1 MQLNKKHEAC
11 QYKKTVGKADAKN
24 AFAFNLH
31 LGSAGR
37 MHSIEQKTTF
47 SKAEKYSRKT
57 IMQGGTAMAYK
68 TIRNKIGRIV
78 LAGTVSAS
86 MALTAL
92 GTAGLWTVAAQEIV
106 SESESEEAEEN
117 ASESESGAAKE
128 VYQDASDG
136 GHAIEADG
144 EEAEYTGITV
154 TKTGE
159 AEGDEADFYGENAAI
174 FATNGATLTIEG
186 STVQTDGTHANGVF
200 SYGEGT
206 TVNVSDTTIETSGN
220 CSGGLMTTGGGTM
233 NAENLTIH
241 TTGNSSAAIR
251 SDRGGGTVNVT
262 GGTYTTDGKGSPVI
276 YSTADITVSDADMT
290 STSSQGVV
298 VEGKNSVTLLNSD
311 LTADNN
317 SKNSDKSDW
326 YQAVMIYQSMS
337 GDADE
342 GEAAFSM
349 DSGSL
354 TNKNGDVFFVN
365 NTVATI
371 TLSDVAI
378 TNEDEE
384 GVFLRAA
391 AAGWGNEG
399 SNGGHVTLQ
408 AQDQMISGDL
418 LVDEVSSL
426 NLYLHGNSDM
436 ESAVNSEGEAGQVY
450 VEIDDGAV
458 WTLTG
463 DSYITAL
470 TCDEDAV
477 DLNGYKLYVSG
488 EEYKEGTAS
497 EGEAIKV
504 EVSSGSGRGEK
515 PGAPKDGKGGL
526 GEDGRGGPRG
536 DGKGG
541 PGKGGKG
548 GPGGM
553 NDEDWEGGADSNGE
567 RPSAPPDG
575 NGLEGSFQ
583 DENGNPPEPSEG
595 VGGERPEFPA
605 ESMDDQIELTEE
617 QSTTNN

>member
-1 MQLNKKHEAC
+1 
-11 QYKKTVGKADAKN
+11 
-24 AFAFNLH
+24 
-31 LGSAGR
+31 
-37 MHSIEQKTTF
+37 
-47 SKAEKYSRKT
+47 
-57 IMQGGTAMAYK
+57 MAYNN
-68 TIRNKIGRIV
+68 IRKKIGRIV

-86 MALTAL
+86 MAVTAL
-92 GTAGLWTVAAQEIV
+92 GTAGLWTVAAQEIT
-106 SESESEEAEEN
+106 
-117 ASESESGAAKE
+117 SESGSEASENTASKSEKETAAKE
-128 VYQDASDG
+128 SYQDSSDG
-136 GHAIEADG
+136 GHAIEVDG
-144 EEAEYTGITV
+144 KEAEYTGITV

-174 FATNGATLTIEG
+174 FATNGATLTIDG
-186 STVQTDGTHANGVF
+186 STVQTDGTHANGIF

-233 NAENLTIH
+233 NAEDLTIH
-241 TTGNSSAAIR
+241 TSGRSSAAIR

-262 GGTYTTDGKGSPVI
+262 GGTYTTDGVGSPVI

-337 GDADE
+337 GDAAE
-342 GEAAFSM
+342 GEASFSM

-365 NTVATI
+365 NTVAAI

-378 TNEDEE
+378 TNEDED

-408 AQDQMISGDL
+408 AQDQAISGDL

-426 NLYLHGNSDM
+426 NLYLHGNSVM
-436 ESAVNSEGEAGQVY
+436 ESAVNPEGEAGQVY
-450 VEIDDGAV
+450 VELDDGAV
-458 WTLTG
+458 WTLSG

-470 TCDEDAV
+470 TCDEDAI
-477 DLNGYKLYVSG
+477 DLNGYNLYVNG
-488 EEYKEGTAS
+488 EEYTEGTAS

-504 EVSSGSGRGEK
+504 EVSSGSGKGDRK
-515 PGAPKDGKGGL
+515 GAP
-526 GEDGRGGPRG
+526 ED
-536 DGKGG
+536 
-541 PGKGGKG
+541 GKG

-553 NDEDWEGGADSNGE
+553 HSQDGKGGPGGMHSEDGKGGPGGMHSQ
-567 RPSAPPDG
+567 DG
-575 NGLEGSFQ
+575 KDGP
-583 DENGNPPEPSEG
+583 NGNPPEPPEG
-595 VGGERPEFPA
+595 IGGERPELPEKSA
-605 ESMDDQIELTEE
+605 DESSELTEG
-617 QSTTNN
+617 QSTSEN